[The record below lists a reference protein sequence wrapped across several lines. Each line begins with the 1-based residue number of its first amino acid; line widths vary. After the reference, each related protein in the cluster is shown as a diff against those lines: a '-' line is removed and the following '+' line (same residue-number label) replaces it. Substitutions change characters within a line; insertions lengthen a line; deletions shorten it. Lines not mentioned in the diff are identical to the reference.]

1 MNSKKSD
8 AKIVAAR
15 IDHIGYQKYVL
26 VRVVSQDR
34 TFVIVRTGDSLEQHV
49 KILRVV
55 QKEFP
60 GWGIRVLGGGYI
72 TISERTKTI
81 EISGS
86 SKRFG
91 TAEHDVATRLIRES
105 YPGFEVITLF

>member
-1 MNSKKSD
+1 MNNKKSD
-8 AKIVAAR
+8 AKIVTVR
-15 IDHIGYQKYVL
+15 IDHSGYQKYVL
-26 VRVVSQDR
+26 VRVVSQDC
-34 TFVIVRTGDSLEQHV
+34 TFMIVRTGDSLEQHV

-55 QKEFP
+55 QKDFP

-81 EISGS
+81 EIGGT

-91 TAEHDVATRLIRES
+91 TAEHDFVARLIRKS